1 MNIRK
6 SRVSIVERQDPAM
19 SICKSRVSIVER

>member
-19 SICKSRVSIVER
+19 NIRKSRVAIVER